1 MINLLLTTFFTVSL
15 FLFFSFSTRFGINSF
30 HAIVSN
36 YFICILLSLCFLQD
50 AYVLKTIDLSST
62 WIVLSL
68 LTGALF
74 PLSFY
79 LMALAIEKVNVSVA
93 SVANKMSLVIPVT
106 FNLLFLQTGGRDMSA
121 LNITGIC
128 IALPAIILAS
138 TKKADNILMNES
150 ASRNFMLPIIVF
162 LTAGIIDTMI
172 NYISF
177 TYLGPKEQ
185 SLFPLFTFIAAAGV
199 GSFFIA
205 IRVYLRKERIALK
218 SVYGGII
225 LGVPNFFSIYFM
237 LKTFDDFNKDGAFVF
252 PFLNIAVII
261 LSSLAGVLLF
271 KEKLSKINL
280 AGIILAFISICLIF
294 LNWELF
300 LKEMESYY

>member
-36 YFICILLSLCFLQD
+36 YFICIILSVCFLPD
-50 AYVLKTIDLSST
+50 LFFLKSIDFTST
-62 WIVLSL
+62 WIILAL
-68 LTGALF
+68 ATGALF

-93 SVANKMSLVIPVT
+93 SVANKMSLIIPVT
-106 FNLLFLQTGGRDMSA
+106 FNLLFLKAGDRDMSA

-128 IALPAIILAS
+128 LALPAIILAS
-138 TKKADNILMNES
+138 AKKTDTILANDS
-150 ASRNFMLPIIVF
+150 ASENFMLPIMVF

-172 NYISF
+172 NFISF
-177 TYLGPKEQ
+177 AYLGPKEQ
-185 SLFPLFTFIAAAGV
+185 SLFPFFTFMAAAGM
-199 GSFFIA
+199 GSFIIL
-205 IRVYLRKERIALK
+205 IRIYLKKEKIALK
-218 SVYGGII
+218 SIYGGII
-225 LGVPNFFSIYFM
+225 LGVPNFFSIFFM
-237 LKTFDDFNKDGAFVF
+237 LKTFDDFNNDGAFVF

-261 LSSLAGVLLF
+261 LSSLAGVFLF
-271 KEKLSKINL
+271 KEKLSKLNI

-294 LNWELF
+294 LNWEIF
-300 LKEMESYY
+300 LKEVNSYY

>member
-15 FLFFSFSTRFGINSF
+15 FLFFSFSTRTGVNSF

-36 YFICILLSLCFLQD
+36 YFICILLSLCFLPD
-50 AYVLKTIDLSST
+50 IYVLASIDLDSI
-62 WIVLSL
+62 WIKLSL

-106 FNLLFLQTGGRDMSA
+106 FNLLFLQADGRDMSA

-128 IALPAIILAS
+128 IALPAILMAS
-138 TKKADNILMNES
+138 SKKTDTILMKEPS
-150 ASRNFMLPIIVF
+150 SRNYLLPLLVS
-162 LTAGIIDTMI
+162 LTAGIIDTLI
-172 NYISF
+172 NFISSA
-177 TYLGPKEQ
+177 YLSPKEQ
-185 SLFPLFTFIAAAGV
+185 SLFPLFTFMAAAGI
-199 GSFFIA
+199 GSFIIGA
-205 IRVYLRKERIALK
+205 RVYLNKEKIEAK
-218 SVYGGII
+218 SIIGGII
-225 LGVPNFFSIYFM
+225 LGLPNFFSIYFL
-237 LKTFDDFNKDGAFVF
+237 LKTFDDFNNDGAFLF

-261 LSSLAGVLLF
+261 ISSLAGVLLF
-271 KEKLSKINL
+271 KEKLSKLNI
-280 AGIILAFISICLIF
+280 AGVILAFISICMIF

-300 LKEMESYY
+300 LKQMKAYY